1 MEWCVESTS
10 FRFLCSILSFH
21 LCSCLILQL
30 TTVNLNSMICPA
42 VSDPFYGQHYRVAA
56 LVHQFIMVPLVSK
69 AYRIVASYFLTRLS
83 FTKVKQNEK

>member
-1 MEWCVESTS
+1 
-10 FRFLCSILSFH
+10 
-21 LCSCLILQL
+21 
-30 TTVNLNSMICPA
+30 MICPA